1 MKKNLKLGLLM
12 AVTLG
17 LTAGCEF
24 DDSRDFEV
32 VQRVSSLSLPPVAV
46 VMNSSAEN
54 AILSCESVQGVYT
67 LVNDSMTC
75 KYGSNS
81 ITSNLDSFPDLS
93 KLDMSKKADLSN
105 SAIALNSSFQKK
117 SID

>member
-24 DDSRDFEV
+24 DDSRDLKDVERESIV
-32 VQRVSSLSLPPVAV
+32 SLPPGAV

-54 AILSCESVQGVYT
+54 AIQSCESVQGVYT

-81 ITSNLDSFPDLS
+81 ITTNLDSFPDLS
-93 KLDMSKKADLSN
+93 KLDMSNKADLSN
-105 SAIALNSSFQKK
+105 SAIALNSPFH
-117 SID
+117 ID